1 MCPGHGGKSDLRL
14 TILRLLRPNCLQKVD
29 PQIVQSIMKTLCFI
43 GIIFGALAVLLFGLD
58 LATQI
63 PFGRPS
69 WTLNIGFIIMGILL
83 VYMGWTT
90 QKEMR

>member
-1 MCPGHGGKSDLRL
+1 MCLGHGGKSDLRL
-14 TILRLLRPNCLQKVD
+14 TILRLLWPNCLQRVD
-29 PQIVQSIMKTLCFI
+29 PKTVQSIMKTFCSI

-58 LATQI
+58 LAIQI

-69 WTLNIGFIIMGILL
+69 WTLNIGFIITGILL

-90 QKEMR
+90 QKEMH